1 MSSVS
6 IPFTNYEVHIPQP
19 VLNLVQAYTSTY
31 AEYNKI
37 NEKIHSKRESV
48 KDIARNAKVV
58 TVEYNEINFTA
69 SALLLGP
76 IALESKKGW
85 EDVAKLKEERSAIR
99 LKSGFLI
106 GGTLIGAYITFS
118 ALPAFLT
125 SFAVFK
131 LITSVTALVAC
142 HEGFRV
148 AANIQLLPK
157 IESDH
162 AEANSGYMERFIFK
176 LAGHVHQITISEKD
190 VMETL
195 FKGCL
200 FMKVTFMRNVVERYV
215 PGLRAQ

>member
-1 MSSVS
+1 MTSLS

-31 AEYNKI
+31 SEYNKI
-37 NEKIHSKRESV
+37 NEEIHRVREST

-76 IALESKKGW
+76 IALDSKKGW
-85 EDVAKLKEERSAIR
+85 EDVAKLKEERSAIK
-99 LKSGFLI
+99 LKGGFLI
-106 GGTLIGAYITFS
+106 GGALIGAYITFS

-157 IESDH
+157 VDS
-162 AEANSGYMERFIFK
+162 EANLSFKERFK
-176 LAGHVHQITISEKD
+176 KQVASHVLQITISEKD